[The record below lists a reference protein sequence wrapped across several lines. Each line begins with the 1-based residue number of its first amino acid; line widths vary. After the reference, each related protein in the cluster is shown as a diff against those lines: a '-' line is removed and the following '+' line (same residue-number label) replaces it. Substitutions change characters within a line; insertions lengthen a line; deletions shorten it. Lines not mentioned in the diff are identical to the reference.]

1 MNETDS
7 AVASVLEVRE
17 LHKSY
22 GWVQALRGL
31 SFAVPRGAF
40 YGVFGRNG
48 AGKTTTL
55 DIVTGLLSRDR
66 GHVWMLGEEVGMEP
80 SPEVKARFAYVGGH
94 ITLYGWMSLQEH
106 LEFVAGFYPTW
117 DEQRC
122 DELQR
127 IFRLPMHQR
136 VDSVSPGQHVQ
147 FQLLMALSRHPELL
161 IVDEPG
167 NLDPVVRTR
176 LMSAM
181 IEILEAEDAT
191 IIMASHLIDELEG
204 ICDHM
209 CIIDQGLALTWGP
222 VQMLIEGVREVHF
235 RGVTD
240 QIRVGPGLVLPEG
253 TALEGIWHQRYGDGE
268 LRVVMASY
276 TDEKADA
283 LARMLSAESYEVGR
297 VGLQEFFVALTADRD

>member
-1 MNETDS
+1 MTDTPAPPET
-7 AVASVLEVRE
+7 VLDVYDLR
-17 LHKSY
+17 KSY
-22 GWVQALRGL
+22 GSVEALRGL
-31 SFAVPRGAF
+31 SFSVPRGAF
-40 YGVFGRNG
+40 YGFFGRNG

-66 GHVWMLGEEVGMEP
+66 GYVRLLGEEVGMEP

-106 LEFVAGFYPTW
+106 LDFVSGFYPTW

-122 DELQR
+122 LELQR
-127 IFRLPMHQR
+127 MFRLPMDQR

-161 IVDEPG
+161 ILDEPG

-181 IEILEAEDAT
+181 VEILEAEDTT

-204 ICDHM
+204 ICNHM
-209 CIIDQGLALTWGP
+209 CIIDHGVALTWGP
-222 VQMLIEGVREVHF
+222 VEMLIEAVREVHF
-235 RGVTD
+235 RGVSD
-240 QIRVGPGLVLPEG
+240 RIQLGPTPILPDG
-253 TALEGIWHQRYGDGE
+253 RAIEGIWYQRYDHGD
-268 LRVVMASY
+268 LVVVMAGY
-276 TDEKADA
+276 TDEKADG
-283 LARMLSAESYEVGR
+283 LAKLLQAQSYESSR
-297 VGLQEFFVALTADRD
+297 LGLQEFFVALTADRD